1 MCRLLFMPILDA
13 ACERGAETRKF
24 FIGRKWINVVY
35 YSRENQTYVSEL
47 IPMSHPALRLLPAVV
62 WHMASLLSFHHD
74 GRGLP
79 RLGSF
84 MLVWLVGLKLALSC
98 LVVSMMLPD
107 VGVAAGLVK
116 SLVAAALLYGVAFT
130 TRQSY
135 AFSGY
140 LLLWSSVDV
149 GLIGLNLVVG
159 HVPGEFITTCY
170 AWGLLAYIG
179 LLFRAAPQ
187 NETDK
192 H

>member
-1 MCRLLFMPILDA
+1 
-13 ACERGAETRKF
+13 
-24 FIGRKWINVVY
+24 
-35 YSRENQTYVSEL
+35 
-47 IPMSHPALRLLPAVV
+47 MSNPALRLLPAFA

-79 RLGSF
+79 RLGSV
-84 MLVWLVGLKLALSC
+84 MLVWLVGLKLVLTC
-98 LVVSMMLPD
+98 LMVSMMLPE
-107 VGVAAGLVK
+107 VGVVTGFVK
-116 SLVAAALLYGVAFT
+116 SLVATVLLYGVAFT

-179 LLFRAAPQ
+179 LLLRAAPQ
-187 NETDK
+187 HHETDK
-192 H
+192 N